1 MIVRNKKK
9 PQPPVLSNLS
19 VKYFRGIAD
28 QQNIDFN
35 KKGKVVVLYG
45 ENGTGKSSFVNALE
59 YLFKGKLDILKSQ
72 SIDKK
77 QKPEFHY
84 GSEEDWKIEL
94 TFNGNRFA
102 LRNNDGLDTDKNLS
116 KIIRNN
122 PSFFENTSFIL
133 DRKKLLEF
141 INTTD
146 GKRFESIS
154 KLCGFDDVEPIQK
167 TFNQTEKHYKNLLNQ
182 KSQEFTQIENEILNI
197 LNTKDGTEIYIKI
210 NENLTKLDKK
220 LIDENTDL
228 RNYLDNFDITSE
240 IHLLKRNI
248 NDFNNVYSS
257 LEINNLEEN
266 LDKILHDY
274 SQTGIDS
281 LSLIKQSK
289 NILNQSL
296 AFINS
301 NNLDTC
307 PICER
312 ELNEEILKSISTR
325 ISSFND
331 NLKSLNERESEINKF
346 KQKIEKN
353 ISVFNKIIS
362 ILKNINNLDEEIKY
376 IEKCK
381 TDFTNLSNDL
391 TDLINFKL
399 SPMDLKGKYD
409 LNIDEKFDEI
419 NEKINNLLEKENE
432 DNYDKLKN
440 IKKCIEKLI
449 EYNEI
454 KEKIPTINSK
464 YELSAKLKQ
473 QFNES
478 KENYINNLIDEVEDD
493 VDKFYNFIHEDDEIS
508 SVDMTLNGA
517 SKLRFYINSFGENAD
532 PRSFSSEGHL
542 DSLGICIFLALMK
555 KRNPLNFIVL
565 DDVITS
571 VDLTHKDKIAR
582 LIISEFKHYKILI
595 TTHNPLW
602 AEQLQRICEGYGR
615 NYEILQIT
623 NWQLGIG
630 PNIKNHSNN
639 SETIKKY
646 LSEYEYNAAANTSR
660 RFLEY
665 LLNEFCQKH
674 SVNLKLKEKY
684 TAGDLKDPV
693 EFKSK
698 EIVKETN
705 LEEYLNYLW
714 KEFNLYDYV
723 GNKLSH
729 HNKDA
734 YFLTGPEVVPF
745 CELVIKLN
753 KTLNH
758 CIDCEYESELIYNKD
773 THEVKCSEHC
783 KFKN

>member
-1 MIVRNKKK
+1 MARNKKR
-9 PQPPVLSNLS
+9 QQAPVLSNLS
-19 VKYFRGIAD
+19 VQYFRGIAD

-35 KKGKVVVLYG
+35 KKGKVVILYG

-59 YLFKGKLDILKSQ
+59 YLFKGKLEFLKSK

-77 QKPEFHY
+77 QKPEFHC
-84 GSEEDWKIEL
+84 GIDEDWEIKL
-94 TFNGNRFA
+94 TFNGNRYA
-102 LRNNDGLDTDKNLS
+102 LRNSTGLDTDKNLK
-116 KIIRNN
+116 KIIKNDK
-122 PSFFENTSFIL
+122 SFFENTSFIL
-133 DRKKLLEF
+133 NRKKLLEF
-141 INTTD
+141 ID
-146 GKRFESIS
+146 AGEGERFNSIS

-167 TFNQTEKHYKNLLNQ
+167 TFNQTEKHYKESLNQ
-182 KSQEFTQIENEILNI
+182 ENKKLTHVENEILSI
-197 LNTKDGTEIYIKI
+197 LDINNSDEINIKI
-210 NENLTKLDKK
+210 NENLSKLDKE

-228 RNYLDNFDITSE
+228 RDYLENFDITSE
-240 IHLLKRNI
+240 IHLIKRNI
-248 NDFNNVYSS
+248 NEFNNVYSS
-257 LEINNLEEN
+257 LEINHLEEI
-266 LDKILHDY
+266 LDEILHDY
-274 SQTGIDS
+274 SQTGMES
-281 LSLIKQSK
+281 FSFIKQSK
-289 NILNQSL
+289 DLLNQSL

-301 NNLDTC
+301 NNQDTC

-312 ELNEEILKSISTR
+312 ELNEEILNSISER
-325 ISSFND
+325 ISSFED
-331 NLKSLNERESEINKF
+331 KLKSLTQRENEINRF

-353 ISVFNKIIS
+353 INVFNRIIS
-362 ILKNINNLDEEIKY
+362 ILRNINHLDEEIKY

-381 TDFTNLSNDL
+381 TDFSNLSNDISN
-391 TDLINFKL
+391 LINFKL

-409 LNIDEKFDEI
+409 LNIDEKFEEL
-419 NEKINNLLEKENE
+419 NEKINNLCEKEND
-432 DNYDKLKN
+432 DNYSKLKN

-454 KEKIPTINSK
+454 KEKIPQINSK
-464 YELSAKLKQ
+464 YELSSNLKQ
-473 QFNES
+473 QFNEA
-478 KENYINNLIDEVEDD
+478 KENYINNLIDEVEKD
-493 VDKFYNFIHEDDEIS
+493 VDRFYNFIHEDDEIS

-517 SKLRFYINSFGENAD
+517 SKLRFYINSFGQHAD

-555 KRNPLNFIVL
+555 KHNPLNFIVL

-582 LIISEFKHYKILI
+582 LITSEFKHYKILI

-630 PNIKNHSNN
+630 PNIKNHDNN
-639 SETIKKY
+639 SETIMKY
-646 LSEYEYNAAANTSR
+646 LDDYEYNAAANTSR

-665 LLNEFCQKH
+665 LLSTFCENH
-674 SVNLKLKEKY
+674 SVNLKIKEKY
-684 TAGDLKDPV
+684 TAGDLKSPV
-693 EFKSK
+693 EIKSK

-729 HNKDA
+729 HNKEA

-745 CELVIKLN
+745 CELVIELN
-753 KTLNH
+753 KALNH
-758 CIDCEYESELIYNKD
+758 CIDCKYKSELIFDN
-773 THEVKCSEHC
+773 TTNEINCSEKC